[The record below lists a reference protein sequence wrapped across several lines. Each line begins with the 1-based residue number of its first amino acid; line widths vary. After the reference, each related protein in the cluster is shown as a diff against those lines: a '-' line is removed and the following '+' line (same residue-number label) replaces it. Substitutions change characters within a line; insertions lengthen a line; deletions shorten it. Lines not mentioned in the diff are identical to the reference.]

1 MEKKKQDREKI
12 RLREIK
18 VKIREKNITFEKD
31 GLSWNLFKN
40 MNQD

>member
-12 RLREIK
+12 SLREIK
-18 VKIREKNITFEKD
+18 AKIREKKITFEKD
-31 GLSWNLFKN
+31 SFSWNLFKN